1 MAYRLIALDLDGTL
15 LTSKQRISPRTGTAL
30 RAARERGIIAVVA
43 TGRAV
48 PSTRQWSNA
57 IGGGPAISCNG
68 AGILDSTGALMVA
81 RGLPQGPLIR
91 LLTLSR
97 ESGLLAECYTE
108 SGIVLDRPWLQ
119 VESFW
124 RWVRPYQSMSEAAA
138 AVVRVWWRNRI
149 RVVPGLL
156 RWAERPERPVV
167 LKLMLIGEPRRLR
180 DLVNWVTAE
189 MPGLEITSSGRDNLE
204 VTAAGVSKGNALQQL
219 AAHLRIPREAIVAVG
234 DSANDLEM
242 LRYAGLGVAMG
253 NAIPEVRAAA
263 ARVTGSNDED
273 GVATLIEELCLT

>member
-15 LTSKQRISPRTGTAL
+15 LTSKQAISPRTGRAL
-30 RAARERGIIAVVA
+30 RAARERGVVTVVA

-48 PSTRQWSNA
+48 PSARQWSKA

-68 AGILDSTGALMVA
+68 AGLLDSAGGLMVV
-81 RGLPQGPLIR
+81 RGLPQAPLVR

-97 ESGLLAECYTE
+97 EAGLLAECYTE
-108 SGIVLDRPWLQ
+108 SGIVLDRPWRQ

-124 RWVRPYQSMSEAAA
+124 GWVRPSQSISEAAA
-138 AVVRVWWRNRI
+138 AVFRVWWVNRI
-149 RVVPGLL
+149 RVVPRLL
-156 RWAERPERPVV
+156 QWAERPGRPAV
-167 LKLMLIGEPRRLR
+167 LKLMLIGEPDKLR
-180 DLVNWVTAE
+180 QLAQRVTGE
-189 MPGLEITSSGRDNLE
+189 MPGLEVTSSGRENLE
-204 VTAAGVSKGNALQQL
+204 VTAAGVSKGKALQQL
-219 AAHLRIPREAIVAVG
+219 AAHLRIPREEIIAVG
-234 DSANDLEM
+234 DSSNDLEM

-273 GVATLIEELCLT
+273 GVATLMEELGLT